1 MADGSGGTLDLRG
14 AFIRGIDAGRNLDP
28 GRSLGSFQQDALQRL
43 TGSFS
48 NMEEPFAWGS
58 GIFYGGPA
66 QYGWYGGTGYPS
78 APRVMNFDS
87 ARVARSAS
95 ETRPSNVA
103 LLPCMKQ

>member
-1 MADGSGGTLDLRG
+1 MADGSGGTVDLRG
-14 AFIRGIDAGRNLDP
+14 AFIRGVDAGRGLDP
-28 GRSLGSFQQDALQRL
+28 GRTIGSFQQDALQRL

-48 NMEEPFAWGS
+48 NMEEPFGWGS
-58 GIFYGGPA
+58 GIFYGGSVG
-66 QYGWYGGTGYPS
+66 QGWYGGTGYPY

-87 ARVARSAS
+87 ALMSRSAN